1 MANIEQESKIWK
13 NIIILSVFFLII
25 SLFFMYKETLVC
37 NNNSCVRQNYYF
49 YKSNDKFEINR
60 NIEFEV
66 KKVAPTLK
74 KSPCGYYKVEPFFS
88 EPFCF
93 SNTAENVS
101 KKIRSSNNNIKITH
115 INYLSIVFYIVA
127 LFIFLGFRYMRKKY
141 NILNNMAYMDIF
153 ILLDILLLLYI
164 FFF

>member
-13 NIIILSVFFLII
+13 NLIILSVFFLII

-66 KKVAPTLK
+66 EKGIRMSKN
-74 KSPCGYYKVEPFFS
+74 PCGNYRVEPFFS

-93 SNTAENVS
+93 SYTAENIS

-164 FFF
+164 FLF